1 MLQILIV
8 FGFLLSILLLYFN
21 IRKQPGV
28 IYLGLFF
35 LLLSVYS
42 YFLNVMLQSESVLL
56 VSIVFING
64 ATPAYIIGPLLYFYV
79 RSVITDSSI
88 LRKTDMIHFLPIVL
102 YLLASSSYFF
112 TPWSVKESYAK
123 LIIKERFLLWNI
135 SNEVVNWLIPNIV
148 NFVSRP
154 GLLLFYSIISLVK
167 LIKFRYISG
176 NVNIIR
182 KHYLNFNWL
191 IFLLVFVIIFT
202 FAHTA
207 LTIISIQNEDLN
219 YFTSINTLQ
228 IISVIGFIGIIILPF
243 LYPKV
248 LYGLHQFSP
257 TEEFKEKMNSFTAEV
272 ALVQANT
279 LENQSKQ
286 YSEFDSVY
294 LQFIEKN
301 IEQTMADEKPYLQKE
316 CNLQYFANKL
326 HIPAH
331 HLSYYFREV
340 RKQSFNDYRNKWRIN
355 HSKELIKISKNN
367 NYTIE
372 GIGMLSGFSSKN
384 AFFTAFKKFENTTP
398 GTYAE
403 NIGNITN

>member
-1 MLQILIV
+1 
-8 FGFLLSILLLYFN
+8 
-21 IRKQPGV
+21 
-28 IYLGLFF
+28 
-35 LLLSVYS
+35 
-42 YFLNVMLQSESVLL
+42 MLQSESVLL

-79 RSVITDSSI
+79 RSVLTDSSKFKKND
-88 LRKTDMIHFLPIVL
+88 LIHFVPVVL
-102 YLLASSSYFF
+102 YLIAASAYIF

-123 LIIKERFLLWNI
+123 LIIQERFYFWNI
-135 SNEVVNWLIPNIV
+135 SNEIVNWLIPNSV

-182 KHYLNFNWL
+182 KHYLNINWL
-191 IFLLVFVIIFT
+191 IFLLVFVIILT
-202 FAHTA
+202 FAHTV
-207 LTIISIQNEDLN
+207 LTIISIQNEDLH
-219 YFTSINTLQ
+219 YFASINTLQ

-257 TEEFKEKMNSFTAEV
+257 SEELKEKINSFTADIAVEHS
-272 ALVQANT
+272 NT
-279 LENQSKQ
+279 SENQSKQ
-286 YSEFDSVY
+286 YPEFDSVY
-294 LQFIEKN
+294 LQFIEKTVDQN
-301 IEQTMADEKPYLQKE
+301 MTDDKTYLQKG
-316 CNLQYFANKL
+316 CNMQFFANQL
-326 HIPAH
+326 NIPAH

-340 RKQSFNDYRNKWRIN
+340 KKQSFNDYRNMWRIK
-355 HSKELIKISKNN
+355 HSKELIKNSKNN
-367 NYTIE
+367 DYTIE

-384 AFFTAFKKFENTTP
+384 AFFTAFKKYENTTP

-403 NIGNITN
+403 NIENIVN